1 MVIGAILQCTS
12 YSLGQL
18 IAARLITGFGNG
30 TSSVLPLQRA
40 VSNKNQA

>member
-12 YSLGQL
+12 YSLAQL

-30 TSSVLPLQRA
+30 MPSLPA
-40 VSNKNQA
+40 IPEYTI